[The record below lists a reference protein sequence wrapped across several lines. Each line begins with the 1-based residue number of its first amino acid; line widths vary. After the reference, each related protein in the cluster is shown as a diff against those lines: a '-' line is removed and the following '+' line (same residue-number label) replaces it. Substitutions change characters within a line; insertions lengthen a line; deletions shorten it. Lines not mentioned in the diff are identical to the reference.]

1 MAQIDERIGII
12 DKLYDLA
19 RGMLGRSD
27 VDDLLGKLALSDR
40 QTRIFEMFY
49 VQKKDIWMISNEI
62 GVCEAVVNRELKK
75 VRTKIAKAMGF

>member
-1 MAQIDERIGII
+1 MSEIVRNINALF
-12 DKLYDLA
+12 KTAL
-19 RGMLGRSD
+19 RSD

>member
-1 MAQIDERIGII
+1 MSETVKNINALF
-12 DKLYDLA
+12 KTAL
-19 RGMLGRSD
+19 RSD
-27 VDDLLGKLALSDR
+27 VDDLLAKLALSDR